1 MNRDTLYMGLAVT
14 YHDPALALIGP
25 DGEVLFAEATERY
38 LQYKRALNAEPDNL
52 YQLPEIL
59 QTLPFVPE
67 RVSVALNWRRRRPL
81 YETTVAALG
90 ILRADG
96 LLRPGLKELRSPL
109 PNYKLH
115 HMMACQRNAIAKAG
129 LNAVRLLRECWPGV
143 PARVVD
149 FDHHSAHAASAC
161 FSSPFDDAACAV
173 IDSYGERGSLAFFHY
188 RGGRLQCIHE
198 GRGLGSLG
206 LFYMKLTEWCGFD
219 WLHGEEWKVMGL
231 AAYGKLE
238 PDLYPLLAASVE
250 VDGLNLRHDRRALQA
265 ALQRL
270 DARSYGGD
278 PGQAADLAFT
288 GQRVFA
294 ERMTQ
299 LLTNLHRRVPSA
311 NLTLAGGCA
320 LNSSCNGQLV
330 GTTP

>member
-67 RVSVALNWRRRRPL
+67 RVSVGVALNWRRRRPL

-173 IDSYGERGSLAFFHY
+173 IDS
-188 RGGRLQCIHE
+188 
-198 GRGLGSLG
+198 
-206 LFYMKLTEWCGFD
+206 
-219 WLHGEEWKVMGL
+219 
-231 AAYGKLE
+231 
-238 PDLYPLLAASVE
+238 
-250 VDGLNLRHDRRALQA
+250 
-265 ALQRL
+265 
-270 DARSYGGD
+270 
-278 PGQAADLAFT
+278 
-288 GQRVFA
+288 
-294 ERMTQ
+294 
-299 LLTNLHRRVPSA
+299 
-311 NLTLAGGCA
+311 
-320 LNSSCNGQLV
+320 
-330 GTTP
+330 